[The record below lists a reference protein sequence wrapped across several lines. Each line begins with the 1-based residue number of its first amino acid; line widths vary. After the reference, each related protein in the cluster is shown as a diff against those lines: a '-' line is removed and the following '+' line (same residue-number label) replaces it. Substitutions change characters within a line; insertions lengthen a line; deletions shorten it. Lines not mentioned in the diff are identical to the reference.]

1 MTRKKVVREEKS
13 PTNLIKVISFQQ
25 FSINLEFRT
34 KICTFEEDV
43 QTENCWNFHIGFKA
57 ISSLIVEVECAICL
71 FIECISA

>member
-43 QTENCWNFHIGFKA
+43 QTENCRNFHIGF
-57 ISSLIVEVECAICL
+57 
-71 FIECISA
+71 